1 MQTISL
7 ANLAVAFLPVLAVV
21 FILYQWSLGVNNAVY
36 ALLRMLVQLLLAG
49 YMLTYIFAAQSSWIV
64 LAVLAVMVLASGQ
77 IALNT
82 IKDMR
87 WMLYKK
93 AALSLLVGGGF
104 PLLVISQGVL
114 SLKSWYAPQ
123 YIVPLGGMAFA
134 NAMTSVSLAAERLH
148 AEMSRGLSYVEARK
162 TALRT
167 ALIPVINSLFAVGLV
182 SLPGMMTGQILSGIS
197 PPIAAR
203 YQIMAMCLIF
213 SASGISA
220 AVFLTLV
227 RADFCKRFENTPRS
241 PAVPDGKKH

>member
-1 MQTISL
+1 
-7 ANLAVAFLPVLAVV
+7 
-21 FILYQWSLGVNNAVY
+21 
-36 ALLRMLVQLLLAG
+36 
-49 YMLTYIFAAQSSWIV
+49 
-64 LAVLAVMVLASGQ
+64 
-77 IALNT
+77 
-82 IKDMR
+82 
-87 WMLYKK
+87 
-93 AALSLLVGGGF
+93 
-104 PLLVISQGVL
+104 
-114 SLKSWYAPQ
+114 
-123 YIVPLGGMAFA
+123 MAFA